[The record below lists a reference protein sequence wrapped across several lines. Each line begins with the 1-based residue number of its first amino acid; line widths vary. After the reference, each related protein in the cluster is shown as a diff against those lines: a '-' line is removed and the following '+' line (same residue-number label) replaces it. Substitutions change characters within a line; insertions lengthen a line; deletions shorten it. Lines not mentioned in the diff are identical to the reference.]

1 MKYQQLTS
9 EERYMLS
16 CLKTQGLKQA
26 EIARQLGRNRSTI
39 TRELQRNC
47 CSNTD
52 SCYRPS
58 KAHARAISRRS
69 RSRRNQQY
77 TEQDYEVVKQLL
89 SLDWSPEQ
97 IVGHCDR
104 SRVPVMSHE
113 TIYRYIWNDKSFGGD
128 LWKHLR
134 QSTKQRRKR
143 RNSYD
148 SRGKL
153 ANKRMIAERPLS
165 VEMRRIMGHWEID
178 TVHGRGSNHCIVTLT
193 ERKSGFQI
201 IGKLKNKSTE
211 ELNNRVI
218 QLLERHP
225 GCFKSITADNGTE
238 FHQYKKIE
246 EATCTTFYFANP
258 HHSWERGTNENTNG
272 LIRQYLPKGK
282 SMASLTQH
290 RCNSIANRLN
300 QRPRK
305 RLDYKTPEEV
315 FYGI

>member
-16 CLKTQGLKQA
+16 CLKTQGLKKA
-26 EIARQLGRNRSTI
+26 EIARQLGRSRSTI

-77 TEQDYEVVKQLL
+77 DESDFKFVKQLL
-89 SLDWSPEQ
+89 ALDWSPEQ
-97 IVGHCDR
+97 IVGHCER
-104 SRVPVMSHE
+104 NRIPVMSHE
-113 TIYRYIWNDKSFGGD
+113 TIYRYIWNDKASGGD

-143 RNSYD
+143 KNSYD

-165 VEMRRIMGHWEID
+165 VERRKIIGHWEID

-225 GCFKSITADNGTE
+225 GNFKSITADNGTE
-238 FHQYKKIE
+238 FHQYKNIE
-246 EATCTTFYFANP
+246 DATCTTFYFANP

-272 LIRQYLPKGK
+272 LIRQYLTYPRISNIPTMCAKPFTP
-282 SMASLTQH
+282 LTQWKP
-290 RCNSIANRLN
+290 SIVSSAN
-300 QRPRK
+300 
-305 RLDYKTPEEV
+305 
-315 FYGI
+315 